1 MSLGRLTMKDWPEQ
15 ERPRERLLAL
25 GSSQLTD
32 AELLAIVLRTGHLGR
47 SALDVARALIQ
58 DLGSLRAVL
67 DAPVDVLCDHTGL
80 GPAKYTQLQ
89 AALELARRHFKE
101 TLARSEPMTSPQ
113 ITRDYLQAVL
123 RDRPNEVFCALMLD
137 TRFRVIS
144 FEELFNGTI
153 DSAQVHPRVVVERAL
168 GRRAAA
174 MIVAHN
180 HPSGVAEPSQADLK
194 ITQRLQQALGLVEIR
209 LLDHFIVGDGEVVSL
224 AERGWVDP

>member
-67 DAPVDVLCDHTGL
+67 DAPANVLCHHTGL
-80 GPAKYTQLQ
+80 GPAKYAQLQ

>member
-1 MSLGRLTMKDWPEQ
+1 MTMKDWPEQ

-67 DAPVDVLCDHTGL
+67 DAPVDVVCDHTGL
-80 GPAKYTQLQ
+80 GPAKYAQLQ

>member
-58 DLGSLRAVL
+58 GLGSLRAVL
-67 DAPVDVLCDHTGL
+67 DAPADVLCHHTGL
-80 GPAKYTQLQ
+80 GPAKYAQLQ

-113 ITRDYLQAVL
+113 ITRDYLQAAL